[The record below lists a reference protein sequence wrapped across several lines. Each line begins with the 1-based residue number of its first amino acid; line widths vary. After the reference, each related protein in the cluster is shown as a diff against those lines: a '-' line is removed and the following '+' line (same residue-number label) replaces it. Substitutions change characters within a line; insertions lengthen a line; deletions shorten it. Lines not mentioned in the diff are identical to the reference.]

1 MKMEK
6 LLLLIL
12 LFTQLSLAWEIPK
25 GLTFKFGGLTPALDL
40 EVRDPNTGATNINYK
55 PSTQAKT
62 FLAFDYKNLGAS
74 ISAYNPRDSDFRKKH
89 GDGQFYDLQ
98 LRATRN
104 EYYLEGYFQS
114 YKGYYLE
121 NASKVMTNP
130 FGSEGQY
137 PLNSSL
143 KAQHYGVQIFKFHH
157 PEKFNPRKA
166 IEFVDPSTESGGSWY
181 YSAALNSHQL
191 STKESLVPATAID
204 NYGSL
209 NNLKNIQS
217 LTAAVGAGVGY
228 SLVMA
233 PNSWVLSGM
242 MGFALGPQWAS
253 ARYTSDREDRNQ
265 FSVKTQIKLA
275 AGYSGEQFI
284 SGINLQYDTTQI
296 RLKSSELGLSSL
308 ESALFIGYRF

>member
-1 MKMEK
+1 MKMRK
-6 LLLLIL
+6 LLLTFL
-12 LFTQLSLAWEIPK
+12 LLVKISFALEIPK
-25 GLTFKFGGLTPALDL
+25 GLTVKFGGLTPALDL
-40 EVRDPNTGATNINYK
+40 EVRAPNTSATNINYK

-62 FLAFDYKNLGAS
+62 FLAFDYQNLGAS
-74 ISAYNPRDSDFRKKH
+74 ISAYNPRDSDFRKKY
-89 GDGQFYDLQ
+89 GNGQFFDLQ

-104 EYYLEGYFQS
+104 EYYLESYFQS

-121 NASKVMTNP
+121 NASKVMTSP
-130 FGSEGQY
+130 FGNEGQL
-137 PLNSSL
+137 PQNSSL
-143 KAQHYGVQIFKFHH
+143 KAQNYGVQIFQFHH
-157 PEKFNPRKA
+157 PEKFNPRRA

-191 STKESLVPATAID
+191 FTKESLVPLTAID

-209 NNLKNIQS
+209 SNLKNIQS
-217 LTAAVGAGVGY
+217 FTAAVGAGGGY

-242 MGFALGPQWAS
+242 LGFAVGPQWAS
-253 ARYTSDREDRNQ
+253 ARYTNDREDRNQ
-265 FSVKTQIKLA
+265 LSVKTQIKLA
-275 AGYSGEQFI
+275 VGYSGEQFI

-296 RLKSSELGLSSL
+296 KLKSSELGLSSL

>member
-1 MKMEK
+1 MKK
-6 LLLLIL
+6 LLAMIL
-12 LFTQLSLAWEIPK
+12 LFTQISLAWEIPK
-25 GLTFKFGGLTPALDL
+25 GLMIKFGGLTPALDL
-40 EVRDPNTGATNINYK
+40 ETRAPETGATDIKYK

-74 ISAYNPRDSDFRKKH
+74 ISAYNPRDSDFRRKF
-89 GDGQFYDLQ
+89 GNGQFFDLQ

-104 EYYLEGYFQS
+104 EYYLESYFQS

-121 NASKVMTNP
+121 NASKVMTSP

-137 PLNSSL
+137 PQNSSL
-143 KAQHYGVQIFKFHH
+143 KAQHYGVQIFQFHH
-157 PEKFNPRKA
+157 PEKFSPRKA

-181 YSAALNSHQL
+181 YSAALNSHQVF
-191 STKESLVPATAID
+191 TKESLVPATAID

-209 NNLKNIQS
+209 SDLKNIQS
-217 LTAAVGAGVGY
+217 FTAAVGAGGGY
-228 SLVMA
+228 SLVIA

-242 MGFALGPQWAS
+242 LGFAVGPQWAS
-253 ARYTSDREDRNQ
+253 AKYTNDRENRNQ
-265 FSVKTQIKLA
+265 LSVKTQIKLA
-275 AGYSGEQFI
+275 AGYSGEQFV

-308 ESALFIGYRF
+308 ESAFFIGYRF